1 MVIAIVCVT
10 LGLIVLIAGVMVR
23 EPENRIDRYIGKDRS

>member
-1 MVIAIVCVT
+1 MVVAILLGT
-10 LGLIVLIAGVMVR
+10 LGLIVVIAGVMVS